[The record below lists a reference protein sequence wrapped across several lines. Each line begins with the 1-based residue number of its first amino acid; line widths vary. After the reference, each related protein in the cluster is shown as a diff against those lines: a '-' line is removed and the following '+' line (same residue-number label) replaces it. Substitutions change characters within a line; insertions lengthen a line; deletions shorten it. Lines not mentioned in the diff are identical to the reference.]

1 MHPGVLSFLKD
12 KRDQRIQACLE
23 VLKHNETLVF
33 GKSLSGY
40 TQVRVVGPS
49 MKGSIDSQLDEA
61 VKSGRSL
68 RFQAAKLLAPL
79 VPGGKRR
86 IVHSQYYPLPEL
98 AASELAEP
106 LTNTLPTPSAAVS
119 SLSVEAQ
126 NALQTA
132 EAEGLILE
140 RTASI
145 VGFRGVV
152 CIANKPK
159 PFSPPGYT
167 GSTAQARNA
176 HG

>member
-61 VKSGRSL
+61 VKPGRSL

-106 LTNTLPTPSAAVS
+106 LTLDEYAAYAFRCRLQSQRRS
-119 SLSVEAQ
+119 SK
-126 NALQTA
+126 
-132 EAEGLILE
+132 
-140 RTASI
+140 RTANRRSRRPDPGANRI
-145 VGFRGVV
+145 HSRFPWRGMH
-152 CIANKPK
+152 
-159 PFSPPGYT
+159 
-167 GSTAQARNA
+167 R
-176 HG
+176 

>member
-1 MHPGVLSFLKD
+1 MVDQADARMHPGILSFLKD
-12 KRDQRIQACLE
+12 KRDQRVQACLG

-33 GKSLSGY
+33 GKGLSGY
-40 TQVRVVGPS
+40 TRVRVVGPS

-98 AASELAEP
+98 AASELAGP

-119 SLSVEAQ
+119 SLQSQ
-126 NALQTA
+126 RQSSK
-132 EAEGLILE
+132 
-140 RTASI
+140 RTANRRSRRPDP
-145 VGFRGVV
+145 G
-152 CIANKPK
+152 ANRIHP
-159 PFSPPGYT
+159 
-167 GSTAQARNA
+167 
-176 HG
+176 